1 MSRTAVLLTGA
12 VMSIVLGLAGIA
24 GAKPAAVQTTEPG
37 AAEWTPDP
45 LTGRQAA
52 VTRLKNGLSVL
63 ILKDSRFPLV
73 STRLYVHAGSVY
85 EKPEQAGISHVLEHM
100 VFKGTEHR
108 PKGEVSRQVEAA
120 GGYLNAA
127 TSYDYTVYIT
137 DMPARHWKLGLD
149 VARDMAF
156 NAILDPAELESEKQ
170 VVLSELDMRMKDNP
184 RGRLFER
191 LLKDSLQGTPYE
203 RPVIGYPETI
213 RKLTV
218 ADLRAYIDT
227 WYQPRNM
234 LLVVVGDVNPPEVLA
249 EAERLFGAYSND
261 LALPQPEPYD
271 AGRLPLSAE
280 GAPRLAPSVVVEPG
294 PWNKVYLAAAFPVPG
309 FADYRSAP
317 LDVLAYLLGGDRTS
331 LFYRTFKYER
341 QLVDSISVSNVGF
354 ERVGLFMVSA
364 ELDADKAG
372 AFWEALAEAFAKLD
386 PTTFSAEELE
396 RAKVNLEDDMFRARE
411 TLSSLASQVGQF
423 QFYHGGVGAEQ
434 AEENAIG
441 ALRAVSPAALAAV
454 ARDWLDSRRLSA
466 VALTPRGA
474 SLPDFTALLDKRW
487 PAGEQRRKA
496 VAGASGAPEIV
507 DLGQGRT
514 LVLIPD
520 GSLPY
525 ISVKLAYSGG
535 DSLLDPARQGLSS
548 LAAGVLTRG
557 AAGRG
562 APEIQAFLSDR
573 AAALAAASGRQTFTL
588 GFTAPAR
595 FNDDLFGLLREVVE
609 QPTFS
614 PEETAR
620 GIRDQVAAVQRL
632 GDQPLA
638 YVLRR
643 KLPPFLFPGSVYGYL
658 QLGEPE
664 TVKTFTP
671 DMLRA
676 FWNEQKRRPF
686 VLAVAGAF
694 DRDKALA
701 FARSL
706 PAPQEGRADLP
717 APLWGADKGLDV
729 RVPGRNQAHL
739 MLVFKT
745 VPELDPDSP
754 AFDLL
759 NAVLGGMGGPLF
771 RDLRDEQ
778 GLGSTVATFA
788 QQTEK
793 TGFMAFYIG
802 TTPEKIEQAEAG
814 FRKILNSLA
823 VDLLPEEEL
832 ARGKNQLEGD
842 YYREMQSLGSRA
854 GEAALLTLEGRPLS
868 FTRDQ
873 IEKARAVTPEMLR
886 DLATRYLRP
895 KDAYIIKV
903 LP

>member
-1 MSRTAVLLTGA
+1 MSRAAVLLTGA
-12 VMSIVLGLAGIA
+12 VMSIVLGLTGIA
-24 GAKPAAVQTTEPG
+24 GAESSGRKTAEAAAP
-37 AAEWTPDP
+37 EWTPDP

-63 ILKDSRFPLV
+63 ILKDARFPLV

-85 EKPEQAGISHVLEHM
+85 EKPEHAGISHVLEHM

-137 DMPARHWKLGLD
+137 DMPSRHWKLGLD

-156 NAILDPAELESEKQ
+156 NATLDPAELESEKQ

-191 LLKDSLQGTPYE
+191 LLHDTLQGTPYE

-213 RKLTV
+213 RAITV
-218 ADLRAYIDT
+218 DDLRAYIDT
-227 WYQPRNM
+227 YYQPRNM
-234 LLVVVGDVNPPEVLA
+234 LLVVVGDINPPEVLA
-249 EAERLFGAYSND
+249 EAERLFGAYGND
-261 LALPQPEPYD
+261 RALPQPEPYD
-271 AGRLPLSAE
+271 AARLPLSDK
-280 GAPRLAPSVVVEPG
+280 GAPRLTPSVAVEAG

-331 LFYRTFKYER
+331 LFYRNFKYDR

-364 ELDADKAG
+364 ELDADKVAP
-372 AFWEALAEAFAKLD
+372 FWEALTDAFATLD
-386 PTTFSAEELE
+386 PKKFSAEELE

-411 TLSSLASQVGQF
+411 TLPSLASQIGQF

-441 ALRAVSPAALAAV
+441 ALRAVNAEALAEV
-454 ARDWLDSRRLSA
+454 AGNWLDARRLSM
-466 VALTPRGA
+466 VALTPPDL
-474 SLPDFTALLDKRW
+474 SLPDFAALLAKRW
-487 PAGEQRRKA
+487 PGREQARA
-496 VAGASGAPEIV
+496 ELTGASGTPEVV
-507 DLGQGRT
+507 DLGKGRT
-514 LVLIPD
+514 VVLIPD
-520 GSLPY
+520 ATLPY

-535 DSLLDPARQGLSS
+535 DSLLGADQQGLSS
-548 LAAGVLTRG
+548 LAASVLTRG

-609 QPTFS
+609 QPAFS

-620 GIRDQVAAVQRL
+620 GIRDQVAAVEHL
-632 GDQPLA
+632 KDQPLA

-643 KLPPFLFPGSVYGYL
+643 KLPPFLFPQGVYGYL
-658 QLGEPE
+658 QLGEPDV
-664 TVKTFTP
+664 VKTFTP
-671 DMLRA
+671 DMLQA
-676 FWNEQKRRPF
+676 FWKTQKRRPF

-701 FARSL
+701 FARAL
-706 PAPQEGRADLP
+706 PAPQEGKADLP
-717 APLWGADKGLDV
+717 APAWGTDKALDV
-729 RVPGRNQAHL
+729 PVPGRNQAHL

-745 VPELDPDSP
+745 VPDMDSASP

-778 GLGSTVATFA
+778 GLGYTVATFA
-788 QQTEK
+788 QQTQK

-802 TTPEKIEQAEAG
+802 TTPDKIDQAEAG
-814 FRKILNSLA
+814 FRKILAGLA
-823 VDLLPEEEL
+823 SDLLPEEEL

-854 GEAALLTLEGRPLS
+854 GEAALLALEGRPLS
-868 FTRDQ
+868 FTREQ
-873 IEKARAVTPEMLR
+873 IEKARAVTPERLR
-886 DLATRYLRP
+886 ELARTYLRP
-895 KDAYIIKV
+895 EQAYIIKV